1 MSYVLEIIKTVILG
15 IVQGI
20 TEYLPISSTGHML
33 LINEF
38 LQLNFSDDFVN
49 TFMVVIQLGSIMA
62 VVVLYF
68 QRLWPFDFKN
78 KTATERKNVWILWS
92 KILVGCVPAAVVGFL
107 LDDIIDGYLRTPTV
121 IAIALIVYGIM
132 FIIIENSH
140 IKVTMKKVEDI
151 DYITAANIGLF
162 QMLALIPGT
171 SRSGSTVMG
180 GRMLGVS
187 KEAVS
192 EFSFFMAVPVM
203 AGATLLKLLKCGFA
217 FGMFEWIILLIG
229 TVVAF
234 IVSVISIKFLMNYI
248 KKHDFKIFG
257 YYRIILGILV
267 LIYFWVIK

>member
-1 MSYVLEIIKTVILG
+1 MSYVWELVKSIILG

-38 LQLNFSDDFVN
+38 LQLQFSEDFVN
-49 TFMVVIQLGSIMA
+49 AFLVVIQLGSILA

-68 QRLWPFDFKN
+68 KRLWPFDFKN
-78 KTATERKNVWILWS
+78 CTKKQRIDIWILWS
-92 KILVGCVPAAVVGFL
+92 KIFVGCIPAIIAGVLV
-107 LDDIIDGYLRTPTV
+107 DDIIDQYMHTPVV
-121 IAIALIVYGIM
+121 IALALIIYGIL

-140 IKVTMKKVEDI
+140 IKVTMKTVEDI

-180 GRMLGVS
+180 GRILGVS

-192 EFSFFMAVPVM
+192 EFSFFMAVPIM
-203 AGATLLKLLKCGFA
+203 AGATLLKLLKVGFS
-217 FGMFEWIILLIG
+217 FSLFEWIIMGVG
-229 TVVAF
+229 TLVAF

-248 KKHDFKIFG
+248 KKHSFKVFG
-257 YYRIILGILV
+257 YYRIVLGILV
-267 LIYFWVIK
+267 LVYFLVLK

>member
-1 MSYVLEIIKTVILG
+1 MSYVIEIIKTVILG

-38 LQLNFSDDFVN
+38 LHLKFSADFVN

-68 QRLWPFDFKN
+68 SRLWPFDFKN
-78 KTATERKNVWILWS
+78 KTAKERKGVWTLWS
-92 KILVGCVPAAVVGFL
+92 KILVGCVPAAIAGFL
-107 LDDIIDGYLRTPTV
+107 LDDIIDSYLRTPTV

-132 FIIIENSH
+132 FIIIESSH
-140 IKVTMKKVEDI
+140 IKVTMNKVEDI

-180 GRMLGVS
+180 GRLLGVS

-217 FGMFEWIILLIG
+217 FGLFEWIILLIG

-234 IVSVISIKFLMNYI
+234 VVSVLSIKFLMNYI

-267 LIYFWVIK
+267 LLYFWVIK

>member
-1 MSYVLEIIKTVILG
+1 MSYVWELVKSIILG

-38 LQLNFSDDFVN
+38 LQLQFSEDFVN
-49 TFMVVIQLGSIMA
+49 TFLVVIQLGSILA

-68 QRLWPFDFKN
+68 KRLWPFDFKN
-78 KTATERKNVWILWS
+78 STKKQRIDIWILWS
-92 KILVGCVPAAVVGFL
+92 KIFVGCIPAIIAGVLV
-107 LDDIIDGYLRTPTV
+107 DDIIDQYMHTPVV
-121 IAIALIVYGIM
+121 IALALIIYGIL

-140 IKVTMKKVEDI
+140 IKVTMKTVEDI

-180 GRMLGVS
+180 GRILGVS

-192 EFSFFMAVPVM
+192 EFSFFMAVPIM
-203 AGATLLKLLKCGFA
+203 AGATLLKLLKVGFS
-217 FGMFEWIILLIG
+217 FSLFEWIIMGVG
-229 TVVAF
+229 TLVAF

-248 KKHDFKIFG
+248 KKHSFKVFG
-257 YYRIILGILV
+257 YYRIVLGILV
-267 LIYFWVIK
+267 LVYFLVLK